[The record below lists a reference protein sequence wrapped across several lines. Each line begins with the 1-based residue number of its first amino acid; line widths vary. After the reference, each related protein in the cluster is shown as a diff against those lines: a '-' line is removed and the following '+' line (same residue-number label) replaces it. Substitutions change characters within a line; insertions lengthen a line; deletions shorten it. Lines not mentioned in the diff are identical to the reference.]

1 MAAAAVI
8 LAISCFILANTLTRS
23 QPINI
28 VVDGQVI
35 TTIYTPTL
43 YQATEVAIIIV
54 SSFATGISAY
64 YLYREAKEPV
74 MHLEK
79 QVVKQ
84 PLSLKPSL
92 DLKSLATINTA
103 LKVLTG
109 PRRKVLEIVVENGGE
124 VLQKDILLETGYS
137 KAKISRTLQELEV
150 RNVVERKQY
159 GNTKKI
165 VLAEWMRKD
174 AEIG

>member
-8 LAISCFILANTLTRS
+8 LAVSCFILANTLTRS

-28 VVDGQVI
+28 VVEGEVI
-35 TTIYTPTL
+35 TTIYSPAL

-54 SSFATGISAY
+54 TSFAAGTSAF
-64 YLYREAKEPV
+64 YLYREAKEPTV
-74 MHLEK
+74 HPEK
-79 QVVKQ
+79 QVSEQ
-84 PLSLKPSL
+84 PSSLNSNR
-92 DLKSLATINTA
+92 DLKSLTTINTA

-109 PRRKVLEIVVENGGE
+109 PRRRILEIMVEKGGE

-137 KAKISRTLQELEV
+137 KAKITRTLQELEV

-165 VLAEWMRKD
+165 VLAEWMKKD
-174 AEIG
+174 TEIS